1 MYTIYLNYWDNNEV
15 VAQTSTK
22 YQAQKLC
29 MKLTTINEKFIV
41 WYTKQQEFVIF
52 ELMCFEEHYQNLLTF
67 EQNTEIFIKH
77 LKINQLW
84 DAIIQE
90 I

>member
-29 MKLTTINEKFIV
+29 MKLTTINDKFIV
-41 WYTKQQEFVIF
+41 WYTK
-52 ELMCFEEHYQNLLTF
+52 N
-67 EQNTEIFIKH
+67 N
-77 LKINQLW
+77 
-84 DAIIQE
+84 
-90 I
+90 